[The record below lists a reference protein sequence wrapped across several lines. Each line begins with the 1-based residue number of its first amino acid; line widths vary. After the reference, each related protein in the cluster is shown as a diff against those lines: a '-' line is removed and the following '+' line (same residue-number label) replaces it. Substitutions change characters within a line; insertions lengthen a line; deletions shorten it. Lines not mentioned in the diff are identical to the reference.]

1 MKFLLEH
8 LRTFTDLPDEPHAA
22 RELLDDVGIE
32 VKSSETTE
40 LGTVFNVELL
50 ANRGDHYC
58 YEGVAREVRGR
69 TGGELRYPPGKALHA
84 QRATPERVRIESPLC
99 LVYTVTELFGPDVI
113 PSVSEGSGAR
123 VVPRGMGVEP
133 RPHRSLADARDDKGR
148 PVLAPLTAADIH
160 SISAPV
166 DASNVA
172 NYEIGQPTHAF
183 DADKVDGPIII
194 RLSRKGERAWMLFT
208 PEAVEIPEGTLV
220 IADNSKILGIAGV
233 IGCADSGITSST
245 TRILLES
252 ACFDPVAVRIA
263 SRALNQA
270 TDAAARFMRGGDPT
284 LPLVGAGRVA
294 RLLEEHAGYRIGN
307 AYAAGDWKD
316 PNRVIEVD
324 VARTRR
330 FIGADMGWAEMAE
343 RLTRYGF
350 AVGTPASPPADL
362 AASRRQPPGAAARD
376 AAASA
381 AETAALHV
389 RVPPHRL
396 WDVAFEADL
405 AEELLKSIGYNET
418 VVTLPRVEMGALP
431 SHRENVIAR
440 TSEVLVAEGFYE
452 IFTDSFYAR
461 KTRERLGIR
470 EGDPLWDHVEILN
483 SIEGD
488 YGLMRNNTI
497 AQALDALARNVNL
510 KTTNLKVYEWAR
522 IYMPD
527 ASEEEILWLL
537 ANGRDRGP
545 FWGDKGRPADAI
557 WLRGILEQLRLE
569 LRIDLAFGASE
580 GHRLERFFHPG
591 RRAGILAGDQLIG
604 IAGELHP
611 TLVQSFGIKRQR
623 PVYLE
628 LRAGALLAPPV
639 PRVYAEP
646 SSRQPIVRNVA
657 YAVPP
662 GITAA
667 DVRNALLAAAPPFLR
682 EIRVTDLFELPNNVR
697 AITFEIEY
705 LSEDALTGETI
716 NAATEAMMASVT
728 SRFGDRVTLRA

>member
-1 MKFLLEH
+1 VKFLLEH
-8 LRTFTDLPDEPHAA
+8 LRTFTDLPAEPHAA

-32 VKSSETTE
+32 VKSSEPTD

-58 YEGVAREVRGR
+58 YEGVAREARGR
-69 TGGELRYPPGKALHA
+69 TGGELRYPPVKALKA
-84 QRATPERVRIESPLC
+84 QRATAEQVRIETPLC
-99 LVYTVTELFGPDVI
+99 LVYTVTELFAPDGTQDGL
-113 PSVSEGSGAR
+113 PSA
-123 VVPRGMGVEP
+123 
-133 RPHRSLADARDDKGR
+133 
-148 PVLAPLTAADIH
+148 VLAPLTAAGIH

-183 DADKVDGPIII
+183 DAEKVDGPIIV
-194 RLSRKGERAWMLFT
+194 RLSRKGERAWLLFT
-208 PEAVEIPEGTLV
+208 PEPIEIPEGTMV
-220 IADNSKILGIAGV
+220 IADASKILGIAGV
-233 IGCADSGITSST
+233 IGCADSGITAAT

-294 RLLEEHAGYRIGN
+294 RLLEEHCGYRVGN
-307 AYAAGDWKD
+307 AYIAGDWKD
-316 PNRVIEVD
+316 PNRVIELD
-324 VARTRR
+324 VARTQR
-330 FIGADMGWAEMAE
+330 FIGAEMNWQEMAE

-350 AVGTPASPPADL
+350 AVETQQLSNPATLS
-362 AASRRQPPGAAARD
+362 
-376 AAASA
+376 
-381 AETAALHV
+381 V

-418 VVTLPRVEMGALP
+418 VVTLPQVKMGALP

-440 TSEVLVAEGFYE
+440 TSEVLVALGFYE
-452 IFTDSFYAR
+452 IFTDSFYSR
-461 KTRERLGIR
+461 KTRERLGVR
-470 EGDPLWDHVEILN
+470 EGDSLWDHVEILN

-488 YGLMRNNTI
+488 YGLMRNNTV
-497 AQALDALARNVNL
+497 AQALDALATNVNL
-510 KTTNLKVYEWAR
+510 KTNNIKIYEWAR

-527 ASEEEILWLL
+527 ASEQEILWLL

-545 FWGDKGRPADAI
+545 FWGDKGRAADAI
-557 WLRGILEQLRLE
+557 YLKGIVEQLRLE
-569 LRIDLAFGASE
+569 LRVELELGSCE

-591 RRAGILAGDQLIG
+591 RRSGIRLDGHLVG
-604 IAGELHP
+604 IVGELHP
-611 TLVQSFGIKRQR
+611 TLVQGFGIKRQR

-628 LRAGALLAPPV
+628 LRGDALLAPPI
-639 PRVYAEP
+639 PRVYTDP

-682 EIRVTDLFELPNNVR
+682 EIRVTDLFELPENVR

-728 SRFGDRVTLRA
+728 QQFGERVTQRA